1 MKKLEH
7 SLNFLLKNK
16 IHHHKQEFFIIHQ
29 LSKNW
34 QQIVGKEYQK
44 YCQPKSINLNVE
56 KQEIKLTIVA
66 YNSAMAFFL
75 EHNTSLI
82 LERIAL
88 LYGFKAVGKIII
100 KQEPKNM

>member
-7 SLNFLLKNK
+7 TIHFLLKNK
-16 IHHHKQEFFIIHQ
+16 INHNKQEFFIIHQ

-34 QQIVGKEYQK
+34 QQIVGKEYHK
-44 YCQPKSINLNVE
+44 YCHPESINLNF
-56 KQEIKLTIVA
+56 QQHEIKLVIVA

-75 EHNTSLI
+75 EHNTNLI
-82 LERIAL
+82 LERIAI

-100 KQEPKNM
+100 KQEPRNI